1 VKQLGF
7 ACCQVVQKP
16 VALSFHIPVFLEP
29 DSARGSRVILPS
41 DVNVILNLVPPG
53 VEAVK
58 DWPLKKVALMSLGAI
73 GSAAKAALPVRS
85 MDKTGNAPTHIKSL
99 SQNRLIQCAAMPVM
113 QNSSMITLARHC
125 SQCAECCFALQRDVV
140 AFFQI
145 LHIPIADRPHAS
157 FAMVQDRPIEGGL
170 HILSARKS
178 AYVRDPLL
186 GRRFSCSNRLSR
198 QLEHRRFLTLKHV
211 GEDQS
216 LPVRK
221 F

>member
-16 VALSFHIPVFLEP
+16 VALSFHVPVFLEP
-29 DSARGSRVILPS
+29 DCARGSRVILPS
-41 DVNVILNLVPPG
+41 GVNVIVNLVPPG

-58 DWPLKKVALMSLGAI
+58 DWPLKKVALMSLGTI
-73 GSAAKAALPVRS
+73 CSAAKAALPMRS
-85 MDKTGNAPTHIKSL
+85 EDTTVNGPARINSEAPITAKTMRTT
-99 SQNRLIQCAAMPVM
+99 RAMV
-113 QNSSMITLARHC
+113 NIIGTSK
-125 SQCAECCFALQRDVV
+125 CFA
-140 AFFQI
+140 
-145 LHIPIADRPHAS
+145 IPIADRACQER
-157 FAMVQDRPIEGGL
+157 VQGRPIEGGP

-186 GRRFSCSNRLSR
+186 GPRFCRSNRLRR
-198 QLEHRRFLTLKHV
+198 QLEHCRFLTLKHLSEQQ
-211 GEDQS
+211 G